1 MRQQRARRLV
11 IGVGMA
17 AILVVAG
24 CRAGQPQDGYEAIVS
39 AAVSDLGAQIEAF
52 GGTLRS
58 LNAVTGGGGV
68 VALQASR
75 ASAKDAAA
83 KVFQVRRSVGAL
95 DVPQDAEAFHD
106 LVIQSMDAATQG
118 FSRLPELPL
127 CPGRRQRCEPMRPN
141 GGPLLPSQW
150 PAGTGGARGGRGL
163 RWGLARRRTEVKLRR
178 QRAAF
183 FGMRGS
189 APR

>member
-1 MRQQRARRLV
+1 
-11 IGVGMA
+11 MA

-39 AAVSDLGAQIEAF
+39 AAVSDLGAEIEAF
-52 GGTLRS
+52 GATLRS

-118 FSRLPELPL
+118 FHAFQNCLFALD
-127 CPGRRQRCEPMRPN
+127 
-141 GGPLLPSQW
+141 GGSDASPCGQTVDLFSQVSGLLGQ
-150 PAGTGGARGGRGL
+150 AEREAAVVFGGA
-163 RWGLARRRTEVKLRR
+163 
-178 QRAAF
+178 
-183 FGMRGS
+183 
-189 APR
+189 